1 MDIPGQQEADES
13 MLQRSTTP
21 LEQLQAIKSY
31 LKLNHQFSGK
41 TVQEIRSA
49 AAQAAAQVPLPE
61 GVLVEEIMAAPFT
74 GEWVRAEGVHKQL
87 FAGKEV
93 MPDQKV
99 ILYFHGGGFVA
110 GSCTICRDLT
120 ARLSAASGAAVLTVG
135 YRLAPEHPYPAAN
148 EDCLTAYRWLL
159 EQGVPARNIVLC
171 GDSVGAT
178 LALMTL
184 ITLRDQGEPLP
195 AGACLLSPHADLV
208 HLDGDS
214 YDSCAELDPTGSR
227 AANRQLLLA
236 YMGNTASNYPALLSP
251 LRMDLQGLP
260 PMLIQAGQHEVL
272 RSDAER
278 LAEQAMAAG
287 NSVELEIWENM
298 WCAFQLLAAMLPEA
312 KLAIE
317 HIGKF
322 IRKTLQ
328 PNAPQGHLDCI

>member
-1 MDIPGQQEADES
+1 

-21 LEQLQAIKSY
+21 LERLQAMKNY
-31 LKLNHQFSGK
+31 LKVNNQFSGK
-41 TVQEIRSA
+41 TVQEIRLA
-49 AAQAAAQVPLPE
+49 AAQAAAQIPLLD
-61 GVLVEEIMAAPFT
+61 GVLVEEITAAPFA
-74 GEWVRAEGVHKQL
+74 GEWVRAGGVHKQL
-87 FAGKEV
+87 SAGQEV
-93 MPDQKV
+93 MAEQTV
-99 ILYFHGGGFVA
+99 ILYFHGGGFVS
-110 GSCTICRDLT
+110 GSCTIYRDLA
-120 ARLSAASGAAVLTVG
+120 ARLSAASGAAVLTAG

-148 EDCLTAYRWLL
+148 EDCLLAYRWLL
-159 EQGVPARNIVLC
+159 DRGIPAGNIMLC

-184 ITLRDQGEPLP
+184 ITLRDHGEPLP

-227 AANRQLLLA
+227 EANQQLLQA
-236 YMGNTASNYPALLSP
+236 YMGDFASDYPALLSP
-251 LRMDLQGLP
+251 LRMDLHGLP

-298 WCAFQLLAAMLPEA
+298 WCAFQLLAAMLPESA
-312 KLAIE
+312 RAIE
-317 HIGKF
+317 HIGSF

-328 PNAPQGHLDCI
+328 LNAPQGQLDRI

>member
-1 MDIPGQQEADES
+1 
-13 MLQRSTTP
+13 MLQPSTTP
-21 LEQLQAIKSY
+21 LEQLQAIKDH
-31 LKLNHQFSGK
+31 LKLNNQFSGK

-49 AAQAAAQVPLPE
+49 AAQAAAQLPLLE
-61 GVLVEEIMAAPFT
+61 GAQVEEIGAAPFN
-74 GEWVRAEGVHKQL
+74 GEWVKAEGVQNQR
-87 FAGKEV
+87 FAGEEV
-93 MPDQKV
+93 VPEQKV
-99 ILYFHGGGFVA
+99 ILYFHGGGFVS
-110 GSCTICRDLT
+110 GSCAIYRDLA
-120 ARLSAASGAAVLTVG
+120 ARLSAVSGAAVLTVG

-148 EDCLTAYRWLL
+148 EDCLAAYRWLL
-159 EQGVPARNIVLC
+159 EQGIPAGNIMLC

-184 ITLRDQGEPLP
+184 IRLRDQGECLP

-227 AANRQLLLA
+227 EANQQLVQA
-236 YMGNTASNYPALLSP
+236 YMGDTASDYPALLSP

-278 LAEQAMAAG
+278 LAEQAVAAG
-287 NSVELEIWENM
+287 NRVELELWENM

-312 KLAIE
+312 ARAVE
-317 HIGKF
+317 HIGSF

-328 PNAPQGHLDCI
+328 QNAPQGQPYSI

>member
-1 MDIPGQQEADES
+1 
-13 MLQRSTTP
+13 MLYPSITP
-21 LEQLQAIKSY
+21 LEQLQLVKDY
-31 LKLNHQFSGK
+31 LRLNNQFTGK

-49 AAQAAAQVPLPE
+49 AAEAAAQLPVLE
-61 GVLVEEIMAAPFT
+61 GVVVEEITAAPFT
-74 GEWVRAEGVHKQL
+74 GEWVRAEGIRNQL
-87 FAGKEV
+87 FAGKNAGSEA
-93 MPDQKV
+93 KV
-99 ILYFHGGGFVA
+99 LLYFHGGGFIS
-110 GSCTICRDLT
+110 GSCTTHRDLA

-135 YRLAPEHPYPAAN
+135 YRLAPEYPYPAAN

-159 EQGVPARNIVLC
+159 KQGVPAGNTMLC

-184 ITLRDQGEPLP
+184 LTLRDHGDPLP

-227 AANRQLLLA
+227 EGNQQLLQA
-236 YMGNTASNYPALLSP
+236 YIGDPASDYPAQLSP

-278 LAEQAMAAG
+278 LAEQAMGAG
-287 NSVELEIWENM
+287 ISVELEIWENM

-317 HIGKF
+317 HIGSF
-322 IRKTLQ
+322 IKKTLQ
-328 PNAPQGHLDCI
+328 RNAPQGHLDCI